1 MTLLAGGV
9 GGARLA
15 HGLDLALRPS
25 SGEPTSGIDAA
36 NPQRPELPQSEL
48 GHLELPEPRHPER
61 RDPEP
66 QRPAER
72 PHPLTVVVN
81 VGDDTELH
89 GLWISPDIDT
99 VVYTLAG
106 LNDEDRGW
114 GLRGESYAT
123 LEQMARLRED
133 TWFTLGDK
141 DLATHIVRTAQLRS
155 GSPLSEVTA
164 RIAASL
170 GVRPAIVP
178 VTDDPLATMVDTPS
192 GRLGFQEYFVGH
204 QHADEV
210 LALHFEGA
218 EAAHPAPGVIDALAE
233 AETVLLAPSNPFL
246 SIDPLL
252 AVPGVRDAL
261 TGTGARRIAVSPI
274 VGGAAIKGPAAQILE
289 SLGHEVSA
297 LGVARLYTGLVDVM
311 CVDERDAHLAGPIA
325 DLGFEVMV
333 TDTIMGGSVGRE
345 RLARELLGKSA

>member
-1 MTLLAGGV
+1 MERVTLLAGGV

-15 HGLDLALRPS
+15 HGLDRALRPAPD
-25 SGEPTSGIDAA
+25 GG
-36 NPQRPELPQSEL
+36 
-48 GHLELPEPRHPER
+48 
-61 RDPEP
+61 
-66 QRPAER
+66 PA
-72 PHPLTVVVN
+72 HPLTVVVN

-106 LNDEDRGW
+106 LNDEERGW
-114 GLRGESYAT
+114 GLREESYAT
-123 LEQMARLRED
+123 LEQMGVLGEE

-141 DLATHIVRTAQLRS
+141 DLATHVVRTARLRA
-155 GSPLSEVTA
+155 G
-164 RIAASL
+164 ASL
-170 GVRPAIVP
+170 SQVTQQIAESVGVRPRILP

-204 QHADEV
+204 RHATQV
-210 LALHFEGA
+210 LGLHFAGA
-218 EAAHPAPGVIDALAE
+218 EAARPAPGVIEAVRDAEL
-233 AETVLLAPSNPFL
+233 VLLAPSNPFL

-261 TGTGARRIAVSPI
+261 AGSGARRIAVSPI

-311 CVDERDAHLAGPIA
+311 CLDERDAHLADPIA
-325 DLGFEVMV
+325 ELGLEVLV
-333 TDTIMGGSVGRE
+333 TDTIMGPAEGRE
-345 RLARELLGKSA
+345 RLARELLGALG

>member
-25 SGEPTSGIDAA
+25 PDGPAAVSGSVDP
-36 NPQRPELPQSEL
+36 
-48 GHLELPEPRHPER
+48 HP
-61 RDPEP
+61 
-66 QRPAER
+66 

-89 GLWISPDIDT
+89 GLWISPDLDT
-99 VVYTLAG
+99 VLYTLAG
-106 LNDEDRGW
+106 LNDEERGW

-123 LEQMARLRED
+123 LEQLARLGED

-141 DLATHIVRTAQLRS
+141 DLATHVVRTARMRGGAS
-155 GSPLSEVTA
+155 LSEVTA
-164 RIAASL
+164 QLAESF
-170 GVRPAIVP
+170 GVRPRILPA
-178 VTDDPLATMVDTPS
+178 TDQPLATLVDTPS

-204 QHADEV
+204 RHADEV
-210 LALHFEGA
+210 LGLHFEGA
-218 EAAHPAPGVIDALAE
+218 EAARPAPGVIDALRE
-233 AETVLLAPSNPFL
+233 AELVLLAPSNPFL

-252 AVPGVRDAL
+252 AVPGVREAL
-261 TGTGARRIAVSPI
+261 TGTAARRIAVSPI

-297 LGVARLYTGLVDVM
+297 LGVARLYVGLADVL
-311 CVDERDAHLAGPIA
+311 CIDERDAHLAGPIA
-325 DLGFEVMV
+325 DLGLEVQV
-333 TDTIMGGSVGRE
+333 TDTVMGGAEGRE
-345 RLARELLGKSA
+345 RLARELLG